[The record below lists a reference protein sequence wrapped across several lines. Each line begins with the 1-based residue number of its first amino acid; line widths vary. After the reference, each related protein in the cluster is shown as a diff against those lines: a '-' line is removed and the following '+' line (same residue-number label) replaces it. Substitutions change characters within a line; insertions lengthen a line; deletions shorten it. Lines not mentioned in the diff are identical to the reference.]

1 MTNYYLLYE
10 LRVTFYKLPFIAGVT
25 SKFLH
30 TSYELLFIAC
40 VTMSYFLHASYKL
53 TFFTRGTSKI
63 LLASFDLLFIAR
75 VTGCLLHTSHETGY
89 LINYKFLS
97 VNDQ

>member
-1 MTNYYLLYE
+1 
-10 LRVTFYKLPFIAGVT
+10 
-25 SKFLH
+25 
-30 TSYELLFIAC
+30 
-40 VTMSYFLHASYKL
+40 MSYFLHASYKL